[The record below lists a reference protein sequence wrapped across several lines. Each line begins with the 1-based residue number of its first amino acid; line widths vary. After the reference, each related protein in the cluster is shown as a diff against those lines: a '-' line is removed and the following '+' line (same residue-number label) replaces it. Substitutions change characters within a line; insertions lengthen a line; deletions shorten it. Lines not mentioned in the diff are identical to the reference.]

1 MPGRADA
8 CRAMDGKPGVPAVSS
23 RGLAR
28 VQTHPDLDLGTRRP
42 GMGTKGELTLDCGQ
56 QRLTRARERDEERIA
71 LRVDLVAAVGV
82 ERLPE
87 QALMVAED
95 RAVVITQPLHQ
106 PRRSLDVREKE
117 GDDAGGWIDHRP

>member
-1 MPGRADA
+1 LTSA
-8 CRAMDGKPGVPAVSS
+8 PA
-23 RGLAR
+23 
-28 VQTHPDLDLGTRRP
+28 
-42 GMGTKGELTLDCGQ
+42 GQ
-56 QRLTRARERDEERIA
+56 VWERDEERIA

-95 RAVVITQPLHQ
+95 CAVVITQPLHQ